1 MSIPTIGRC
10 IMEISTT
17 SSYGNSVISAYINQ
31 YDKEIKTSLE
41 KLSSG
46 LRVRTPSDDPG
57 TYFQSQSLQRHSQRA
72 SFVSKSI
79 DTHLS
84 RVRSAED
91 YLTTVNTMLGDMSV
105 IAKQAAE
112 ETNNTLRLS
121 LGEEYDEK
129 LSALEEYIQNAKYA
143 GQNFIDGTYDDSVSG
158 LGSGI
163 IAQVDEGVNDTYAYE
178 LLDTRTSTT
187 TGLNLSAFADAAND
201 WVLQSKATE
210 YVSGLEDQDSGIT
223 RIQRNLNR
231 ISTHKTILEGAQNN
245 LANKA
250 SNYQAASSALVSVDD
265 AAESTKLSVLQV
277 RQQAAA
283 SFLAQSNS
291 VSNNIIGMLTGFT
304 RR

>member
-1 MSIPTIGRC
+1 
-10 IMEISTT
+10 MEISTT

-46 LRVRTPSDDPG
+46 LRVRSPSDDPG
-57 TYFQSQSLQRHSQRA
+57 TYFKSQSLQRHAERA
-72 SFVSKSI
+72 SFVSNSI

-91 YLTTVNTMLGDMSV
+91 YLTTVNTMLGDMSR
-105 IAKQAAE
+105 IAKEAAD
-112 ETNNTLRLS
+112 ETNATLRLS
-121 LGEEYDEK
+121 LGGEYDKK

-143 GQNFIDGTYDDSVSG
+143 GENFLDGTYDNSVSG
-158 LGSGI
+158 SGSAI
-163 IAQVDEGVNDTYAYE
+163 IAQVDEGVNDVYE
-178 LLDTRTSTT
+178 Y
-187 TGLNLSAFADAAND
+187 AAND
-201 WVLQSKATE
+201 WSNQANATA
-210 YVSGLEDQDSGIT
+210 YVSGLEEEDSGIT

-250 SNYQAASSALVSVDD
+250 SNYQAASSTLVSVDD
-265 AAESTKLSVLQV
+265 ATESTKLSALQV

-304 RR
+304 SR